1 MKRSPS
7 VIDSF
12 DSSGAERAAET
23 WGGAIVPSD
32 LEIRLTRN
40 RAIHGTGPFPAA
52 FVNPS
57 ARFRPDQGR

>member
-12 DSSGAERAAET
+12 DSFGAERAAQT
-23 WGGAIVPSD
+23 WGAIVPSD

-40 RAIHGTGPFPAA
+40 RAIHGASPFPAA

-57 ARFRPDQGR
+57 ASFRPNQGG